1 MARFAWLAT
10 RHEPHGM
17 TLESE
22 PFAGKRVLVVGMAR
36 SGMAAARFLQARGAW
51 VTVSDARD
59 QSRLEPEIRTLQAL
73 GIGCEVGG
81 HRLETLLEAE
91 CIVVSPG
98 VALDQPVLREAARR
112 GREILSEIELAS
124 RFLRGRVVGITGSNG
139 KTTTTTL
146 VGEILESAGFRVQVG
161 GNIGVPLTSLVET
174 SAPDSI
180 NVVELSSFQLE
191 AVSSFRAHIGVILN
205 ITPDHMDRYPTLA
218 AYASAK
224 LNLLHNQA
232 ASDFAV
238 LNREDRLLRDL
249 AEPTSARKF
258 WFSTRVPVDQGC
270 CLQTGALVFS
280 NRGRREQVVGV
291 EDVRIK
297 GRHNLENVAAAVT
310 VARLLGASVQ
320 SIRETV
326 ARFRGVS
333 HRLEWVREIRGVDFY
348 NDSKATNPTS
358 AQRALE
364 AFEQR
369 LILILG
375 GRDKASDFTVLSPQ
389 VSRRVK
395 GLVLLG
401 EASRKIESQLAG
413 TAPVTRAATME
424 EAVRLAFGQADRGEV
439 VLLAPA
445 CSSFDMFR
453 DYEDRGN
460 VFKEAVN
467 RLQ

>member
-1 MARFAWLAT
+1 M
-10 RHEPHGM
+10 
-17 TLESE
+17 
-22 PFAGKRVLVVGMAR
+22 
-36 SGMAAARFLQARGAW
+36 
-51 VTVSDARD
+51 
-59 QSRLEPEIRTLQAL
+59 
-73 GIGCEVGG
+73 
-81 HRLETLLEAE
+81 
-91 CIVVSPG
+91 
-98 VALDQPVLREAARR
+98 
-112 GREILSEIELAS
+112 
-124 RFLRGRVVGITGSNG
+124 
-139 KTTTTTL
+139 
-146 VGEILESAGFRVQVG
+146 
-161 GNIGVPLTSLVET
+161 TSLVES
-174 SAPDSI
+174 SASDSI

-191 AVSSFRAHIGVILN
+191 AIRSFRAHIGVILN

-224 LNLLHNQA
+224 LNLLSHQA

-238 LNREDRLLRDL
+238 LNRDDPLVGDL
-249 AEPTSARKF
+249 ARPAAAERF
-258 WFSTRVPVDQGC
+258 WFSTRTPVDQGT
-270 CLQTGALVFS
+270 CLHDGALVF
-280 NRGRREQVVGV
+280 NRRGRGEPLVRAESI
-291 EDVRIK
+291 RIK
-297 GRHNLENVAAAVT
+297 GRHNLENVAAAAT

-320 SIRETV
+320 SIRDTV
-326 ARFRGVS
+326 ADFRGVA

-348 NDSKATNPTS
+348 NDSKATNPAS

-369 LILILG
+369 LIVILG

-424 EAVRLAFGQADRGEV
+424 EAVRLAFGQANRGEV

-453 DYEDRGN
+453 DYEDRGE

>member
-1 MARFAWLAT
+1 MA
-10 RHEPHGM
+10 
-17 TLESE
+17 LEAE

-36 SGMAAARFLQARGAW
+36 SGMAAARFLRTRGAL
-51 VTVSDARD
+51 VTVSDTRG
-59 QSRLEPEIRTLQAL
+59 QSQLEREVQALQAL
-73 GIGCEVGG
+73 GIGCEVDGN
-81 HRLETLLEAE
+81 RLETLLKAE
-91 CIVVSPG
+91 FIVVSPG
-98 VALDQPVLREAARR
+98 VPLDQPVLREAARQ

-146 VGEILESAGFRVQVG
+146 VGEILEAAGFRIQVG
-161 GNIGVPLTSLVET
+161 GNIGVPLISLVES
-174 SAPDSI
+174 SASDSI

-218 AYASAK
+218 AYAKAK
-224 LNLLHNQA
+224 LNLLNNQA
-232 ASDFAV
+232 DSDFEV

-249 AEPTSARKF
+249 EEPSAAKRF
-258 WFSTRVPVDQGC
+258 WFGTRVPVDQGC
-270 CLQTGALVFS
+270 CLQDDALVFS
-280 NRGRREQVVGV
+280 NRGRREQVVRV
-291 EDVRIK
+291 EDIRIK

-310 VARLLGASVQ
+310 VARLLGASAQ
-320 SIRETV
+320 PIREAV

-389 VSRRVK
+389 ISRRVK

-467 RLQ
+467 HLQ

>member
-1 MARFAWLAT
+1 
-10 RHEPHGM
+10 M
-17 TLESE
+17 TLEAE
-22 PFAGKRVLVVGMAR
+22 PYAGKKVLVVGMAR
-36 SGMAAARFLQARGAW
+36 SGMAAARFLRARGAR
-51 VTVSDARD
+51 VTVSDARS
-59 QSRLEPEIRTLQAL
+59 QSQLEPEIRTLQAL
-73 GIGCEVGG
+73 GIGWEVAG
-81 HRLETLLEAE
+81 HRPETFLKAE

-98 VALDQPVLREAARR
+98 VPLEQPLLREAAGR
-112 GREILSEIELAS
+112 GTEILSEIELAS
-124 RFLRGRVVGITGSNG
+124 RFLGGRIVGITGSNG

-146 VGEILESAGFRVQVG
+146 VGEILEAAGFRVQVG

-174 SAPDSI
+174 SASDSI

-191 AVSSFRAHIGVILN
+191 AITSFRAHIGVILN
-205 ITPDHMDRYPTLA
+205 ITPDHMDRYPNLA

-224 LNLLHNQA
+224 LSLLNNQE
-232 ASDFAV
+232 ASDCAV
-238 LNREDRLLRDL
+238 LNRDDGLLRDL
-249 AEPTSARKF
+249 AEPAAAERF
-258 WFSTRVPVDQGC
+258 WFSTRTPVDQGTF
-270 CLQTGALVFS
+270 LQDGTLVFS
-280 NRGRREQVVGV
+280 DPGGREQLVRV

-358 AQRALE
+358 AQRAME

-413 TAPVTRAATME
+413 TAPVIRAASME

-460 VFKEAVN
+460 VFKEAVH

>member
-1 MARFAWLAT
+1 
-10 RHEPHGM
+10 M
-17 TLESE
+17 TLEAE

-36 SGMAAARFLQARGAW
+36 SGMAAARFLGARGAW
-51 VTVSDARD
+51 VTVSDARG

-73 GIGCEVGG
+73 GIGWEVGG
-81 HRLETLLEAE
+81 HRPETFLKAE

-98 VALDQPVLREAARR
+98 VPLEQPVLREAAGR
-112 GREILSEIELAS
+112 GTEILSEIELAS
-124 RFLRGRVVGITGSNG
+124 RFLRGRIVGITGSNG

-146 VGEILESAGFRVQVG
+146 VGEILEAAGFRVQVG
-161 GNIGVPLTSLVET
+161 GNIGVALTSLVES
-174 SAPDSI
+174 SASDSI

-191 AVSSFRAHIGVILN
+191 AITSFRPHMGVILN
-205 ITPDHMDRYPTLA
+205 ITPDHMDRYPNLA

-224 LNLLHNQA
+224 LNLLNNQE
-232 ASDFAV
+232 ASDVAV
-238 LNREDRLLRDL
+238 LNRDDRLLRDL
-249 AEPTSARKF
+249 AGPTAAERF
-258 WFSTRVPVDQGC
+258 WFSTRIPVDQGT
-270 CLQTGALVFS
+270 CLQDGALVFS
-280 NRGRREQVVGV
+280 NPGRREQVVRV

-310 VARLLGASVQ
+310 VARLLGAPVE

-369 LILILG
+369 LVLILG

-413 TAPVTRAATME
+413 TAPVTRAASME

-460 VFKEAVN
+460 VFKEAVH

>member
-1 MARFAWLAT
+1 M
-10 RHEPHGM
+10 
-17 TLESE
+17 
-22 PFAGKRVLVVGMAR
+22 
-36 SGMAAARFLQARGAW
+36 
-51 VTVSDARD
+51 TVSDTRG
-59 QSRLEPEIRTLQAL
+59 QRQLEPEIRAMEAL

-81 HRLETLLEAE
+81 HRPETFLKAD

-98 VALDQPVLREAARR
+98 VPLDQPVLREAAGR
-112 GREILSEIELAS
+112 GTEVLSEIELAA
-124 RFLRGRVVGITGSNG
+124 RFLRGRIVGITGSNG

-146 VGEILESAGFRVQVG
+146 IGEILGAAGFRVQVG
-161 GNIGVPLTSLVET
+161 GNIGVPLTSLVES
-174 SAPDSI
+174 SASDSI

-205 ITPDHMDRYPTLA
+205 VTPDHMDRYPDLA

-224 LNLLHNQA
+224 LNLLNNQG

-238 LNREDRLLRDL
+238 LNRDDRLLRGL
-249 AEPTSARKF
+249 AKPPAAGRF
-258 WFSTRVPVDQGC
+258 WFSTRIPVDRGT
-270 CLQTGALVFS
+270 CLQGGALVFRQ
-280 NRGRREQVVGV
+280 RGRGEPVVRV
-291 EDVRIK
+291 EDVGIK
-297 GRHNLENVAAAVT
+297 GLHNLENVAAAVT

-326 ARFRGVS
+326 ACFRGVS

-348 NDSKATNPTS
+348 NDSKATNPAS

-369 LILILG
+369 LVLILG
-375 GRDKASDFTVLSPQ
+375 GRDKASDFTVLSRQ

-401 EASRKIESQLAG
+401 EASRKIESQLGG
-413 TAPVTRAATME
+413 TAPVTRAASME

-460 VFKEAVN
+460 VFKEAVH

>member
-1 MARFAWLAT
+1 M
-10 RHEPHGM
+10 
-17 TLESE
+17 
-22 PFAGKRVLVVGMAR
+22 
-36 SGMAAARFLQARGAW
+36 
-51 VTVSDARD
+51 TVSDARG
-59 QSRLEPEIRTLQAL
+59 QSPLDPEIRTLQAL
-73 GIGCEVGG
+73 GIGWEVGG
-81 HRLETLLEAE
+81 HRPETFLKAE

-98 VALDQPVLREAARR
+98 VPLEQPLLSEAAGR
-112 GREILSEIELAS
+112 GTEILSEIELAS
-124 RFLRGRVVGITGSNG
+124 RFLGGRIVGITGSNG

-146 VGEILESAGFRVQVG
+146 VGEILEAAGFRVQVG
-161 GNIGVPLTSLVET
+161 GNIGVPLTSLVES
-174 SAPDSI
+174 SASDSI

-191 AVSSFRAHIGVILN
+191 AITSFRAHIGVILN
-205 ITPDHMDRYPTLA
+205 ITPDHMDRYPSLA

-224 LNLLHNQA
+224 LNLWNNQK

-238 LNREDRLLRDL
+238 LNRDDGLLRDL
-249 AEPTSARKF
+249 AEPTVAERF
-258 WFSTRVPVDQGC
+258 WFSTRIPVDRGTF
-270 CLQTGALVFS
+270 LQDGALVFS
-280 NRGRREQVVGV
+280 DPGGQERVVRV

-310 VARLLGASVQ
+310 VARLLGASVP
-320 SIRETV
+320 SIRDAV

-333 HRLEWVREIRGVDFY
+333 HRLEWVREIRGVEFY

-358 AQRALE
+358 AQKALE

-375 GRDKASDFTVLSPQ
+375 GRDKAGDFTVLSPQ
-389 VSRRVK
+389 VTRRVK

-413 TAPVTRAATME
+413 TAPVTRAASME

-460 VFKEAVN
+460 VFKEAVH

>member
-1 MARFAWLAT
+1 MK
-10 RHEPHGM
+10 
-17 TLESE
+17 LEAE
-22 PFAGKRVLVVGMAR
+22 PFAGKKVLVVGMAR
-36 SGMAAARFLQARGAW
+36 SGMAAARFLHARGAR
-51 VTVSDARD
+51 VTVSERRNP
-59 QSRLEPEIRTLQAL
+59 SRLEPEIRTLEAL
-73 GIGCEVGG
+73 GIGCEAGG
-81 HRLETLLEAE
+81 HRPEAFLEAD

-98 VALDQPVLREAARR
+98 VPLEQPLLREAAGR
-112 GREILSEIELAS
+112 GTEILSEIELAS
-124 RFLRGRVVGITGSNG
+124 RFLAGRIVGITGSNG

-146 VGEILESAGFRVQVG
+146 VGEILEAAGFRVQVG
-161 GNIGVPLTSLVET
+161 GNIGVPLTSLVEG
-174 SAPDSI
+174 SACDSI

-191 AVSSFRAHIGVILN
+191 AIPSFRAQIGVILN
-205 ITPDHMDRYPTLA
+205 ITPDHMDRYPDLA
-218 AYASAK
+218 AYAGAK
-224 LNLLHNQA
+224 LNLLNNQG

-238 LNREDRLLRDL
+238 LNRDDRLLRDL
-249 AEPTSARKF
+249 AEPRAAERF
-258 WFSTRVPVDQGC
+258 WFSTRSPVDQGT
-270 CLQTGALVFS
+270 CLRDGALVFGHGD
-280 NRGRREQVVGV
+280 RKEPVVRV

-310 VARLLGASVQ
+310 VARLLGASIR

-326 ARFRGVS
+326 AGFRGVS
-333 HRLEWVREIRGVDFY
+333 HRLEWVRKIRGVDFY

-375 GRDKASDFTVLSPQ
+375 GRDKAGDFSVLSPQ

-413 TAPVTRAATME
+413 TAPVTRAASME

>member
-1 MARFAWLAT
+1 
-10 RHEPHGM
+10 M
-17 TLESE
+17 TLEAE
-22 PFAGKRVLVVGMAR
+22 PYAGKRVLVVGMAR
-36 SGMAAARFLQARGAW
+36 SGMAAARFLGAKGAR
-51 VTVSDARD
+51 VTVSDARG
-59 QSRLEPEIRTLQAL
+59 QSQLEPEIRTLQAL
-73 GIGCEVGG
+73 GIGWEVGG
-81 HRLETLLEAE
+81 HRPETFLKAE

-98 VALDQPVLREAARR
+98 VPLEQPVLREAAGR
-112 GREILSEIELAS
+112 GTEILSEIELAS
-124 RFLRGRVVGITGSNG
+124 RFLRGRIVGITGSNG

-146 VGEILESAGFRVQVG
+146 VGEILEAAGFRVQVG
-161 GNIGVPLTSLVET
+161 GNIGVALTSLVEG
-174 SAPDSI
+174 SASDSI

-191 AVSSFRAHIGVILN
+191 AITSFRAHIGLILN
-205 ITPDHMDRYPTLA
+205 ITPDHMDRYRNLA

-224 LNLLHNQA
+224 LNLLNNQEA
-232 ASDFAV
+232 ADFAV
-238 LNREDRLLRDL
+238 LNRDDRLLREL
-249 AEPTSARKF
+249 AEPTAAKRF
-258 WFSTRVPVDQGC
+258 WFSTRIPVDQGT
-270 CLQTGALVFS
+270 CLQDGALVFS
-280 NRGRREQVVGV
+280 NPGSREQVVRV

-310 VARLLGASVQ
+310 VARLLGASVE

-333 HRLEWVREIRGVDFY
+333 HRLEWVRQIRGVDFY

-369 LILILG
+369 LVLILG

-389 VSRRVK
+389 VGRRVK

-413 TAPVTRAATME
+413 TAPVTRAASME
-424 EAVRLAFGQADRGEV
+424 EAVRLAFGQADPGEV

-460 VFKEAVN
+460 VFKEAVH